1 MRICSA
7 LLQPQP
13 WAAESK
19 HRGNGK
25 ERTELIVDL
34 QEYFKIMV
42 ETEASDLYLTTARPP
57 MFRIEGK
64 VQPSGDHKFTPDE
77 LHDVAQGIMNEKQQ
91 REFAETMEMNMAMSL
106 PGVARF
112 RVNIFQQRGSVG
124 MVIRRIKVEIMSL
137 EEMGLPAILKDITM
151 SKRGLVLV
159 VGATGSGKSTSL
171 AAMIDHRN
179 STEAGHIITIE
190 DPIEFVHRHKQSI
203 ITQREVGFD
212 TLSFQ
217 AALKNTL
224 RQAPDVILI
233 GEIRDTETMEAAMT
247 FAETGHLCLG
257 TLHSNNANQAIE
269 RIMNFFPPERHAQIY
284 LQLSLNLRSIVA
296 QRLIP
301 SVDGKRVA
309 ALEILLDTPRI
320 KELIKRGEVD
330 ILKEGMEAG
339 VQEGCQ
345 TFDQALFSL
354 YKDEKIALDQALVNA
369 DSANNLRL
377 KIKLAGLK
385 VDEEPKDAAAPEAQK
400 SKPEPL
406 QAAGG
411 FRLRKG

>member
-1 MRICSA
+1 M
-7 LLQPQP
+7 
-13 WAAESK
+13 
-19 HRGNGK
+19 
-25 ERTELIVDL
+25 DL
-34 QEYFKIMV
+34 QQYFKFMV
-42 ETEASDLYLTTARPP
+42 DTEASDLYVTVAKPP
-57 MFRIEGK
+57 MYRIDGK
-64 VQPSGDHKFTPDE
+64 VRAEGDQKFSPA
-77 LHDVAQGIMNEKQQ
+77 DVENLANSIMNEKQR
-91 REFAETMEMNMAMSL
+91 REFAECLEMNLAMAL

-124 MVIRRIKVEIMSL
+124 MVIRRIKADVMSVDEL
-137 EEMGLPAILKDITM
+137 GLPSTLKDIVMT
-151 SKRGLVLV
+151 KRGLVLV

-171 AAMIDHRN
+171 AAMIDYRN
-179 STEAGHIITIE
+179 TNEAGHIITIE

-203 ITQREVGFD
+203 VTQREVGFD

-233 GEIRDTETMEAAMT
+233 GEIRDTETMEAAIT

-269 RIMNFFPPERHAQIY
+269 RIMNFFPIERHAQIY
-284 LQLSLNLRSIVA
+284 LQLSLNLRSIIS

-301 SVDGKRVA
+301 SVDGKRVV
-309 ALEILLDTPRI
+309 ALEILMDTPRI
-320 KELIKRGEVD
+320 KDLIKKSEVD
-330 ILKEGMEAG
+330 VLKEAMEQG
-339 VQEGCQ
+339 IQEGCQ

-354 YKDEKIALDQALVNA
+354 YKDGKISLEQALSHA

-385 VDEEPKDAAAPEAQK
+385 VDQEPVEPEKDQK
-400 SKPEPL
+400 EKTKPEPAL
-406 QAAGG
+406 ATGS
-411 FRLRKG
+411 FRLRKS